1 MSTSSSNDAELLG
14 RVEELLQQGPQGQ
27 DAALTGLLQELG
39 TLWDK
44 PAAETLEKSFQLF
57 GTAAGK
63 DSKNEERHETLKTSG

>member
-1 MSTSSSNDAELLG
+1 MSTMSSDDTELLK
-14 RVEELLQQGPQGQ
+14 RTEELLDQNPQGQ

-44 PAAETLEKSFQLF
+44 PAADTLEKTFQLF

-63 DSKNEERHETLKTSG
+63 DSKNEERHETLRTSG

>member
-1 MSTSSSNDAELLG
+1 MSTSSSNDAELLR
-14 RVEELLQQGPQGQ
+14 RVEELLEQGPQGQ
-27 DAALTGLLQELG
+27 DAALTGLLRELG

-63 DSKNEERHETLKTSG
+63 DSKNEERHETLKTSS